1 MNWGVTRVT
10 FVPIMSGVRPCLFVV
25 WRLDRPRSG
34 PTAAAVE
41 ARVFTE
47 GVPWVPGEYVA
58 ELKGSFPIIAR
69 WSAGESQ
76 DTYQRELF
84 FYSSLVS
91 G

>member
-1 MNWGVTRVT
+1 MTRVT
-10 FVPIMSGVRPCLFVV
+10 FVPILEYMSGVSPCLCVV

-58 ELKGSFPIIAR
+58 ELKGSFPN
-69 WSAGESQ
+69 
-76 DTYQRELF
+76 
-84 FYSSLVS
+84 SSLVS